1 MEPPPSAR
9 AASTGDVSL
18 LPANNMFGNYIEMSS
33 TSEVSRY
40 RTGSANLLGNL
51 VGAVGEIERC
61 LDVDVEGDEA
71 SARAVLEGDPTGAFR
86 ITCAVLLRKAKI
98 HMVAMLR
105 ANENNNVHSLA
116 VQMRPVLECAGQIL
130 LVFHNLM
137 IEQERAV
144 SRVLSY
150 MNEDYRDQTM
160 IRLTKSEESHEA
172 VARGHLRV
180 ECEIS
185 GVKA

>member
-1 MEPPPSAR
+1 MAFDGTLGFLERWNHRRPLGQHPPEMSAYCQR
-9 AASTGDVSL
+9 TTCLGSISK
-18 LPANNMFGNYIEMSS
+18 MSS
-33 TSEVSRY
+33 TSEVGRY

-51 VGAVGEIERC
+51 VGAVGEIERS

-71 SARAVLEGDPTGAFR
+71 SARAVLQGDPTGAFR

-116 VQMRPVLECAGQIL
+116 VQMRPVLECAGQVL

-137 IEQERAV
+137 IEQDV

-150 MNEDYRDQTM
+150 MNE
-160 IRLTKSEESHEA
+160 
-172 VARGHLRV
+172 GN
-180 ECEIS
+180 
-185 GVKA
+185 